1 MDRMLYTAMSGV
13 RQSMEQQGVVSHNL
27 SNVSTTGFRAQLHAM
42 RAVPVQGDGELDT
55 RVSVAASTP
64 GSDFSP
70 GPMNRTGRTLDVA
83 MQGNAWLAVQASDG
97 SEAYTRRGD
106 LQVDGDGLLRS
117 AGRPVIGENGG
128 PIQVPLGSQLSMGS
142 DGTIS
147 AIAPGQQADALAA
160 VGRIKLVTPGD
171 DGLTRG
177 VDGLFRTPPG
187 ADGAVAALPAD
198 EGARVVSG
206 ALEGSNVSAVDAMV
220 SMIDVARR
228 YELQTKV
235 IETADE
241 NAQRANSLLTLRG

>member
-1 MDRMLYTAMSGV
+1 
-13 RQSMEQQGVVSHNL
+13 
-27 SNVSTTGFRAQLHAM
+27 
-42 RAVPVQGDGELDT
+42 
-55 RVSVAASTP
+55 
-64 GSDFSP
+64 
-70 GPMNRTGRTLDVA
+70 

-160 VGRIKLVTPGD
+160 VGRIKLVTPEQG
-171 DGLTRG
+171 GLERG
-177 VDGLFRTPPG
+177 VDGLFRAPPG
-187 ADGAVAALPAD
+187 EDGAVAALPAD
-198 EGARVVSG
+198 DQAQVVSG